1 MAVLGHELRTPLTPV
16 LAAVSTLLDAPSR
29 PGRTLPDW
37 SPEQIR
43 ETLGMIRRNIE
54 LETRLIGDLLDV
66 ARVQRGQLKLVREPV
81 NIHRALREA
90 LDICRDEILV
100 SGLDVR
106 LGLGAAGHYV
116 QADHARFLQIAWNLI
131 HNAAKFS
138 PPGARLTIRTS
149 NRADPPRRDRVVVE
163 FEDNGMGMAPEVL
176 ERIFDPFEQ
185 GDTPAR
191 RRIGGLGLGLAI
203 SRSIAEAHGGTLTAS
218 SPGPGLGSTFRLEL
232 ETVEKPELAG
242 TPPAPLDGGAT
253 PPARSVLLVEDN
265 ADTLR
270 YLATLLTHR
279 GYRVRTAARLS
290 EAEEAAA
297 ASAFDLLISD
307 IELPDGSGLDLMRS
321 LRGKLVGIAVS
332 GFGSDSDVQLSL
344 EAGFS
349 AHLTKPLDFARLEA
363 AIRDAL
369 SVGTS

>member
-1 MAVLGHELRTPLTPV
+1 MLGHELRTPLTPV
-16 LAAVSTLLDAPSR
+16 LAAVSTLLDAPTR
-29 PGRTLPDW
+29 PGRTPPEW
-37 SPEQIR
+37 SQEQIR
-43 ETLGMIRRNIE
+43 EIFSMIRRNVE

-66 ARVQRGQLKLVREPV
+66 ARVQRGQLKLMVEPV
-81 NIHRALREA
+81 NVHRALREA
-90 LDICRDEILV
+90 VDICRDEILV

-106 LGLGAAGHYV
+106 FVLGAASHHV

-149 NRADPPRRDRVVVE
+149 NRPGDGGHDRVVVE

-203 SRSIAEAHGGTLTAS
+203 SRSIAEAHGGTLTAD
-218 SPGPGLGSTFRLEL
+218 SPGPGLGSTFRIEL
-232 ETVEKPELAG
+232 ETVAKPEPLS
-242 TPPAPLDGGAT
+242 PPAAPTQGAAQ
-253 PPARSVLLVEDN
+253 PSARSVLLVEDN

-270 YLATLLTHR
+270 YLSTLLAHR
-279 GYRVRTAARLS
+279 GYRVRTASRLS

-307 IELPDGSGLDLMRS
+307 IELPDGSGLDLMRA
-321 LRGKLVGIAVS
+321 LRGKVVGVAVS
-332 GFGSDSDVQLSL
+332 GFGSDSDVRLSHD
-344 EAGFS
+344 AGF
-349 AHLTKPLDFARLEA
+349 AVHLTKPLDFARLEV

-369 SVGTS
+369 AVAAS